1 MIAAGAGVSL
11 TPPDL
16 TVAAV
21 RSAVR
26 QLVED
31 QTYRQAAQRIKTECD
46 AMPEPASIRPRLVQ
60 LASPPD
66 HLSAVRSRS
75 GTGRRSS
82 GGSGGQW
89 SPLVDQPLEQ
99 GDALSD

>member
-16 TVAAV
+16 TVTAV

-26 QLVED
+26 QLVEN

-46 AMPEPASIRPRLVQ
+46 A
-60 LASPPD
+60 
-66 HLSAVRSRS
+66 
-75 GTGRRSS
+75 
-82 GGSGGQW
+82 
-89 SPLVDQPLEQ
+89 
-99 GDALSD
+99 DA